1 MTEQQ
6 QSACAELAR
15 RMGWR
20 TVQYRHIGTGSCWKL
35 INPRNEEVE
44 SALASEVAAYFYAP
58 DYFNSPVASRELM
71 AWLAADDDRWFLFI
85 LQLIKLI
92 DWPTQ
97 SAHKIADATFAE
109 IASEVRYLMTAPL
122 PIIARAACKALG
134 IEVSE

>member
-6 QSACAELAR
+6 QREACAELAQ

-20 TVQYRHIGTGSCWKL
+20 LEPEVDNWFRQTGRQIWRHPVTL
-35 INPRNEEVE
+35 IERQLP
-44 SALASEVAAYFYAP
+44 P
-58 DYFNSPVASRELM
+58 DYFTDPAASRELA
-71 AWLAADDDRWFLFI
+71 AWLAADDARWFVFI
-85 LQLIKLI
+85 RQLIKLI

-122 PIIARAACKALG
+122 PVIAKAACKALG